1 MIEHRSFIVAEIPE
15 PVRSQV
21 QAIRD
26 SLNTLAAKLPVEIT
40 LAGSSGVG
48 PIPAGTDL
56 SLIKRHLD
64 RTLPDISPFRARF
77 SAIRS
82 FPNTSIYFLEP
93 FDRSPFDHLHQELRL
108 SGIPFSEIRWPL
120 QSTLHFTWRRTTER
134 RRGIGACVLPVS
146 SGRILDQHCFCLP
159 TRWHLIGLQVALSA
173 NPWNLTAL
181 VESSIVFRKSHKPTL
196 VTQVASLNYPTL

>member
-26 SLNTLAAKLPVEIT
+26 SLNTLTAKLPVEIT

-56 SLIKRHLD
+56 ALIKHHLD

-108 SGIPFSEIRWPL
+108 SGIPFSEIRWPYNPHCTL
-120 QSTLHFTWRRTTER
+120 RGGEPLST
-134 RRGIGACVLPVS
+134 
-146 SGRILDQHCFCLP
+146 D
-159 TRWHLIGLQVALSA
+159 VALELASRPFPREEFWI
-173 NPWNLTAL
+173 NTVSVYQLDGTSL
-181 VESSIVFRKSHKPTL
+181 DCKLLYQRTL
-196 VTQVASLNYPTL
+196 GVNHQRAPHAAIAAEVKGKK